1 MPSWAEHVPVGVM
14 GHIRPVVVII
24 EDDAASAA
32 ALELTVVD
40 WGADVVSGESAQAV
54 LTCAGGKTEQTRA
67 IIADFDL
74 GAGSDGVL
82 ASSQLRQIAPQARV
96 LVLSGMFNSR
106 AARAAAG
113 AGFDFMAKPASAAAI
128 MAWLDNACAA

>member
-1 MPSWAEHVPVGVM
+1 M
-14 GHIRPVVVII
+14 GHVRPVVVII

-32 ALELTVVD
+32 ALELTVID
-40 WGADVVSGESAQAV
+40 WGGDVVTRDM
-54 LTCAGGKTEQTRA
+54 LAGHRAARA

-74 GAGSDGVL
+74 GPGPDGV
-82 ASSQLRQIAPQARV
+82 SVSRQLKQIAPDARV
-96 LVLSGMFNSR
+96 LVLSGVFNGK
-106 AARAAAG
+106 AASAAAG